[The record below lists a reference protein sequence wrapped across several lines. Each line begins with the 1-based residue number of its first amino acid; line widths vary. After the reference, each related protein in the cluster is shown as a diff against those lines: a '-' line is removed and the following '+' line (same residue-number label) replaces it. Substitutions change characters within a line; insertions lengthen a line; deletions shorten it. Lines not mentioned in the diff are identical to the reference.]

1 MSAWRT
7 ASRDTLR
14 RAVLLGGEVGH
25 VGDHV
30 PRPRH
35 RVGRRLDEGSVGGQP
50 TQLGGVAEE
59 HLPRWH
65 GPSFQRLPRR
75 RSILRSRRRV
85 TAVSAQPTCP
95 GPLRPGA
102 PQAKRPGGSLVTAIP
117 YQRISTY
124 ALQLLRAPTRPTFP
138 EPFTSFPQGGTHAT
152 NMGSSGPSSRGPPL
166 FLGVMCWLLLDGVDN
181 AWRNEGLCR
190 AAGRCPAVFGGRPR
204 PGG

>member
-85 TAVSAQPTCP
+85 TTVSAQPTCP
-95 GPLRPGA
+95 GPLRPGGPTSKA
-102 PQAKRPGGSLVTAIP
+102 ARRIARYTHPLPTHFNECAATTASP
-117 YQRISTY
+117 DASNLPRATHFLSSERHACYQ
-124 ALQLLRAPTRPTFP
+124 
-138 EPFTSFPQGGTHAT
+138 
-152 NMGSSGPSSRGPPL
+152 
-166 FLGVMCWLLLDGVDN
+166 
-181 AWRNEGLCR
+181 
-190 AAGRCPAVFGGRPR
+190 
-204 PGG
+204 